1 MINTLP
7 QSLIEAAKKVLVE
20 STSPRLHH
28 IADVKTNFPDAD
40 YYVIRKGTPDTV
52 GKVTKEFSPE
62 HIGVKINR
70 TDVMN
75 PRYHQYAMQ
84 YAHMNG
90 YWKPKAKGA
99 LRLQHISVD
108 DVKNMPALYRGLN
121 ESTEHPMIDVDGE
134 MKHRHNANGIPIHH
148 TDEGIRNFHRWFG
161 DSKTVDEHGRP
172 HVFFHGTTGNIDKF
186 NENTRGTHFV
196 SPSSDWV
203 HSFLLKGG
211 DTDNANIV
219 PVYVKSNNPFD
230 YENKTHVNKLAQTTS
245 MGSLGIK
252 QIKSGAWSRI
262 EDRTTLNAIKKSH
275 DGVFVKEDGIK
286 NLAVFNPLQ
295 IKSAIGNNGDFHPD
309 RPQINESTEEP
320 QIHTNNSL
328 GMPIHR
334 TVEGIHNFN
343 KWFEG
348 SKVKDEHGRPLV
360 VYHGT
365 NAHAYSPDEEI
376 KNFHTNPE
384 SGRGAAFFTSNKSLA
399 HEYGEKV
406 YHTYLKLKNPLVIDA
421 QGKHWSSI
429 SHNSPIKGEATEQ
442 LNVAIK
448 QKHDDI
454 ENIAKDM
461 QELFGDPYTP
471 KEFQSIKGSLE
482 GYKLRH
488 IPGLEH
494 DDLETDQVVKA
505 AKKHGFDGVVFHN
518 VKDIPTN
525 DHGYRHD
532 TADVYAVFHP
542 QHIKSTDNSG
552 QFGTEWR
559 HGIKE

>member
-7 QSLIEAAKKVLVE
+7 QSLIKAAKKVLVE

-196 SPSSDWV
+196 
-203 HSFLLKGG
+203 
-211 DTDNANIV
+211 
-219 PVYVKSNNPFD
+219 
-230 YENKTHVNKLAQTTS
+230 
-245 MGSLGIK
+245 
-252 QIKSGAWSRI
+252 
-262 EDRTTLNAIKKSH
+262 
-275 DGVFVKEDGIK
+275 
-286 NLAVFNPLQ
+286 
-295 IKSAIGNNGDFHPD
+295 
-309 RPQINESTEEP
+309 
-320 QIHTNNSL
+320 
-328 GMPIHR
+328 
-334 TVEGIHNFN
+334 
-343 KWFEG
+343 
-348 SKVKDEHGRPLV
+348 
-360 VYHGT
+360 
-365 NAHAYSPDEEI
+365 
-376 KNFHTNPE
+376 
-384 SGRGAAFFTSNKSLA
+384 
-399 HEYGEKV
+399 
-406 YHTYLKLKNPLVIDA
+406 
-421 QGKHWSSI
+421 
-429 SHNSPIKGEATEQ
+429 
-442 LNVAIK
+442 
-448 QKHDDI
+448 
-454 ENIAKDM
+454 
-461 QELFGDPYTP
+461 
-471 KEFQSIKGSLE
+471 
-482 GYKLRH
+482 
-488 IPGLEH
+488 
-494 DDLETDQVVKA
+494 
-505 AKKHGFDGVVFHN
+505 
-518 VKDIPTN
+518 
-525 DHGYRHD
+525 
-532 TADVYAVFHP
+532 
-542 QHIKSTDNSG
+542 
-552 QFGTEWR
+552 
-559 HGIKE
+559 